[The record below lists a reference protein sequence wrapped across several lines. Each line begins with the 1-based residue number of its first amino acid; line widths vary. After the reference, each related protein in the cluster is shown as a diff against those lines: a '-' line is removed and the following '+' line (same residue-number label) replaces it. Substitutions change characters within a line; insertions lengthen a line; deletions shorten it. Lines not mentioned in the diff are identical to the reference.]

1 MNQRLGN
8 LLDDFLVELGL
19 AAANR
24 DFDFLA
30 ERAGEVAHRARKR
43 VEHRRDRQ
51 HRQLDDVLAQLFG
64 DEVEAHAI
72 VAEVHEKLAHAA
84 RHRVE
89 RVGVVGELRAAI
101 DIGRVGRQARLAHAI
116 AQAAEHALEPAQL
129 GMTLERLETL
139 HDHLGRQVR
148 QPVELFNRHAKRLP
162 QLRRLS
168 HLRHIGA

>member
-24 DFDFLA
+24 ELDFLV
-30 ERAGEVAHRARKR
+30 ERAREVAHRARER

-64 DEVEAHAI
+64 DEIEAHAI
-72 VAEVHEKLAHAA
+72 VAEADEELAHAA
-84 RHRVE
+84 RDRVE

-101 DIGRVGRQARLAHAI
+101 DIGSSRA
-116 AQAAEHALEPAQL
+116 
-129 GMTLERLETL
+129 
-139 HDHLGRQVR
+139 
-148 QPVELFNRHAKRLP
+148 
-162 QLRRLS
+162 
-168 HLRHIGA
+168 